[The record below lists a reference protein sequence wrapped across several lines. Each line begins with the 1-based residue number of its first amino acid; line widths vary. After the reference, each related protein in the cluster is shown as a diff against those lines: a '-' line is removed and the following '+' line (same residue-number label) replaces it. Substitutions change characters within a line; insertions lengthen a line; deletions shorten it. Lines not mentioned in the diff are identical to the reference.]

1 MPGSPVG
8 SHVAAMTLGILGV
21 LVVSNVDNALRL
33 VENRRVSQI
42 HPMIT
47 LVGAFAGVRAFG
59 LAGLVIG
66 PLIMS
71 VALELVRLSRS
82 AGTPAVP
89 APDSAVAVATP
100 RPASAARSKGVA

>member
-1 MPGSPVG
+1 
-8 SHVAAMTLGILGV
+8 MTLGILGMV
-21 LVVSNVDNALRL
+21 VVSNVDNALRL
-33 VENRRVSQI
+33 VVYRRVSQI

-71 VALELVRLSRS
+71 FALELFKLSRA
-82 AGTPAVP
+82 AGTTVQTPG
-89 APDSAVAVATP
+89 VAVAAAP
-100 RPASAARSKGVA
+100 PGSAARVEVVA